1 MISAYRTDAIREAEE
16 PLLAAGVPL
25 MQQAANALAVETARE
40 LKARG
45 RHRVSG
51 ARVLGL
57 VGAGNNGGDA
67 LFALARLRA
76 RGAGCAALVAVPG
89 SAHAEGLEAAR
100 KAGVRI
106 LEAPDSLAELA
117 EAVRSETLRADA
129 VIDGLLGIGARGCL
143 REPLATIVAAA
154 NGAAG
159 EAEKSGACRPVMIA
173 ADAPSG
179 IGTDDGTVPR
189 AENGAAV
196 AFRADVTV
204 TMGAAKVGLVL
215 DPSRRYAGEVR
226 IADLGFGFPDEP
238 ALVQLEAA
246 DVRSLWRIPGPGSH
260 KYARGVVGLMTGS
273 LAYPGAGI
281 LSTGAA
287 LAAGAGMVRFAGPRH
302 LAEMMLMQHPEIVTV
317 PGRVQ
322 AWVLGS
328 GVDMS
333 DDVAAAEVARRLQ
346 ESLAEG
352 RPVVLDAGAIAL
364 AANAE
369 MRSSVVLTPH
379 AGEIAELL
387 CALGETT
394 TREDVAA
401 NPARAA
407 RLASTLTGATV
418 LLKGP
423 VDIACA
429 PDGPLYAVPGAPG
442 WRATAGAGDVMAGL
456 LGAVLAMWGDELV
469 DLRDGH
475 GIPARL
481 AAAAAFLHARAAGMA
496 AGVEADASGRT
507 WSGRPI
513 RASEIAAAVPEAI
526 ARTLEA

>member
-1 MISAYRTDAIREAEE
+1 MIRAYRTDAIRAAEE

-25 MQQAANALAVETARE
+25 MQHAAAALAFETMKE
-40 LKARG
+40 LAAG
-45 RHRVSG
+45 RPGGVPGRVAGS
-51 ARVLGL
+51 RVLGL

-67 LFALARLRA
+67 LFALARLRR
-76 RGAGCAALVAVPG
+76 RGVGATALLAVPG

-106 LEAPDSLAELA
+106 LEAPEALDELA
-117 EAVRSETLRADA
+117 SLVATEVSQADA
-129 VIDGLLGIGARGCL
+129 VLDGLLGIGARGAL
-143 REPLATIVAAA
+143 REPLATIVTAA
-154 NGAAG
+154 NAAR
-159 EAEKSGACRPVMIA
+159 EAAPVEPIA
-173 ADAPSG
+173 IAVDAPTG

-189 AENGAAV
+189 QEDGSAL

-204 TMGAAKVGLVL
+204 TMGVPKVGLIL

-226 IADLGFGFPDEP
+226 TVDLGFEIPDEP
-238 ALVQLEAA
+238 SLLQLTASDVA
-246 DVRSLWRIPGPGSH
+246 DLWRVPGARSH
-260 KYARGVVGLMTGS
+260 KYTRGVVGLMTGS
-273 LAYPGAGI
+273 LSYPGAGI
-281 LSTGAA
+281 LSTDGA

-302 LAEMMLMQHPEIVTV
+302 LAEMMLMAHPEIVTM

-328 GVDMS
+328 GVDM
-333 DDVAAAEVARRLQ
+333 DDAEAAAEVARRLQ

-352 RPVVLDAGAIAL
+352 RPVVLDAGAIGL
-364 AANAE
+364 AANTE

-387 CALGETT
+387 TALGEPT
-394 TREDVAA
+394 TREEVAA

-407 RLASTLTGATV
+407 RLAATLTGATV

-429 PDGPLYAVPGAPG
+429 PDGPLYAVSGAPG
-442 WRATAGAGDVMAGL
+442 WRATAGAGDVLAGV

-469 DLRDGH
+469 DLGDGH

-481 AAAAAFLHARAAGMA
+481 AAAAAFLHARAAAIASGA
-496 AGVEADASGRT
+496 EADPAGRT
-507 WSGRPI
+507 RAGRPI
-513 RASEIAAAVPEAI
+513 RASEIAAAIPAAI
-526 ARTLEA
+526 AEALEG